1 MNYLNVD
8 QVRGDLIEMQ
18 RTHPRHLNAGGDIPM
33 DREKPGTGFGQG
45 LTQAVNRVHALQ
57 QNTSELAE
65 RMIVDPDSVDVH
77 DVSIAIAKANTSLQM
92 TKTIVDSALRAY
104 REIISI
110 R

>member
-8 QVRGDLIEMQ
+8 QALGDLVDMQ
-18 RTHPRHLNAGGDIPM
+18 RTHSRHLNAEGNIPGDLQ
-33 DREKPGTGFGQG
+33 KPGTGFGQV
-45 LTQAVNRVHALQ
+45 LTQAISGVNDLQ

-65 RMIVDPDSVDVH
+65 RMIVDPDSVDAH

-92 TKTIVDSALRAY
+92 AKTIVDSALRAY
-104 REIISI
+104 RDIISI

>member
-18 RTHPRHLNAGGDIPM
+18 RTHPRHFNEEGAVPAEG
-33 DREKPGTGFGQG
+33 KAPGTGFGQV
-45 LTQAVNRVHALQ
+45 LTQAISGVNELQ
-57 QNTSELAE
+57 QNTSDLAE

-92 TKTIVDSALRAY
+92 AKTIVDSALRAY
-104 REIISI
+104 RDIISI